1 MQQCGTAP
9 RSRRYGIAPGKSEPG
24 TQHPQR
30 QGALTAPSHPLIH
43 KLEPR
48 RGASWAA
55 SAGDLSEL
63 EVGRPRERG
72 SGLLRPLADPL
83 AVKGVWLSSDSQWP
97 LLSAV
102 ADADGEK

>member
-1 MQQCGTAP
+1 MWHCSQVRSIWHSPREVGT
-9 RSRRYGIAPGKSEPG
+9 G
-24 TQHPQR
+24 TQHPQC
-30 QGALTAPSHPLIH
+30 QGALTAPPHPLIH

-63 EVGRPRERG
+63 EVGCPHERG
-72 SGLLRPLADPL
+72 SSLLRPLADPL